1 MTPRLLAAVALAC
14 ALLHAAPPPARAY
27 DEFFEPA
34 DYAVLSIEKV
44 NGKPF
49 VARIKNVFTGRA
61 YDYVP
66 GDALGPTFIR
76 EVGENQVTLVDR
88 LTRREYL
95 LPVPRTTLDRQLE
108 EKERD
113 RHKVLFD
120 EARRLFKIGQSKSA
134 SDKLKEA
141 LKLSPGFRDGHF
153 LLAIIY
159 HENRL
164 YKDAF
169 RHYREVASI
178 DPKNHRAY
186 YNLAQLFAETGNPNE
201 AIYYLRRALG
211 VKPDYERALNLYSSV
226 QDQIEEARRSKGS
239 MQQMQERER
248 RRESL
253 KAAMATLADEIRTLK
268 ADLEEQKIAAADPKR
283 SAKEK
288 AADKA
293 RGEEIGQSLQVKE
306 RLYEIQ
312 AKELEKLLGQ

>member
-1 MTPRLLAAVALAC
+1 MTPRLAAFPLALAL
-14 ALLHAAPPPARAY
+14 LLHAAPAPAS
-27 DEFFEPA
+27 DEFFEPG

-49 VARIKNVFTGRA
+49 VARIRHVFTGRA

-66 GDALGPTFIR
+66 GDFLGPTQIR
-76 EVGENQVTLVDR
+76 EVGETQVTLVDR

-95 LPVPRTTLDRQLE
+95 LPVPRSTLDRKLE

-134 SDKLKEA
+134 ADLLKDA
-141 LKLSPGFRDGHF
+141 LRLSPGFKDAHF
-153 LLAIIY
+153 LLGIIY

-169 RHYREVASI
+169 RHYREVVSL

-201 AIYYLRRALG
+201 ALYYLRRALG

-226 QDQIEEARRSKGS
+226 QDELEAARRSKGS

-248 RRESL
+248 RKESL
-253 KAAMATLADEIRTLK
+253 KGTMSTLAEEIRALK
-268 ADLEEQKIAAADPKR
+268 ADLEEIKISGKT
-283 SAKEK
+283 
-288 AADKA
+288 DKA
-293 RGEEIGQSLQVKE
+293 TKEREDDIKQQLIVKE

-312 AKELEKLLGQ
+312 SKELEKLLTN